1 MKLTDRFKYL
11 DRSKLMDPKQRHHLR
26 LIAELAARD
35 YRHDWIMSTC
45 YILALAAVLMP
56 LLVLFG
62 LKFGII
68 SNLLEPIKQDPRYRE
83 IVPVGSGNFSNA
95 WFEAMSA
102 RSDVVFII
110 PKTRAIAATMKVRV
124 PDSQVGRI
132 IDVEMIPSAAGDPS
146 MGAELPGPGESDEVI
161 LSASA
166 ADRLGAQA
174 GTRIEGIVSRTQND
188 RQETEL
194 IPLTVIGVAPAGAFS
209 RNGIFVSIDLLT
221 AVEDYRDGRS
231 ASGAGLTTA
240 SDADPD
246 RMYAGFRLFAD
257 EIDNVETLR
266 AELARQGVDVRTKS
280 ADIELVKSLDTN
292 LSIVYWVI
300 ALVSVGGFCFSFG
313 ASLWANIDRKK
324 GEFSVLRMVG
334 FHTQGIVW
342 FPLLQALFT
351 GVLGWVLAAVAYF
364 VVQVALN
371 AMFMDNLGAGQSVC
385 RLLPGHLLLA
395 LLLTLVAAITA
406 AVLGGAR
413 VARMEPSSGLRSL

>member
-1 MKLTDRFKYL
+1 MNLPGRIDFFDRFKL
-11 DRSKLMDPKQRHHLR
+11 LDPKKRHHLR
-26 LIAELAARD
+26 LVAELAARD

-83 IVPVGSGNFSNA
+83 IVPVGSGNFSTA
-95 WFEAMSA
+95 WFEAMGQRA
-102 RSDVVFII
+102 DVVFII
-110 PKTRAIAATMKVRV
+110 PKTRGIAATMKVRV
-124 PDSQVGRI
+124 PDSEVGRI

-146 MGAELPGPGESDEVI
+146 MGNDLPGLTAAGEVI

-166 ADRLGAQA
+166 ADRLGARA
-174 GTRIEGIVSRTQND
+174 GTLIEGIVTRTQND
-188 RQETEL
+188 QQETEL
-194 IPLTVIGVAPAGAFS
+194 IPLTVLGVAPAGAFS
-209 RNGIFVSIDLLT
+209 RNGIFVTIDLLT
-221 AVEDYRDGRS
+221 AVEDFRDGRS
-231 ASGAGLTTA
+231 LSGEALASAAGP
-240 SDADPD
+240 DPD
-246 RMYAGFRLFAD
+246 RSFAGFRLFAD
-257 EIDNVETLR
+257 DIDDVETLR

-342 FPLLQALFT
+342 FPLLQAMFT
-351 GVLGWVLAAVAYF
+351 GVLGWVLAAVTYF
-364 VVQVALN
+364 LVQGALN
-371 AMFMDNLGAGQSVC
+371 TMFVDSLGAGQSVC
-385 RLLPGHLLLA
+385 RLLPGHLVLA

-413 VARMEPSSGLRSL
+413 VARMEPSRGLRSL

>member
-1 MKLTDRFKYL
+1 MNVLDRIKFLERFKFL
-11 DRSKLMDPKQRHHLR
+11 DPKKRHHLR
-26 LIAELAARD
+26 LVGELAARD
-35 YRHDWIMSTC
+35 YLHDWIMSTC

-83 IVPVGSGNFSNA
+83 IVPVGSGNFSAA
-95 WFEAMSA
+95 WFTAMGE

-110 PKTRAIAATMKVRV
+110 PKTRAIAATMKIRV
-124 PDSQVGRI
+124 PDSEVGRI
-132 IDVEMIPSAAGDPS
+132 IDVEMIPSAAGDPA
-146 MGAELPGPGESDEVI
+146 MGSSLPGLAAAGEVI

-166 ADRLGAQA
+166 ADRLGARA
-174 GTRIEGIVSRTQND
+174 GTQIEGIVSRTQND

-194 IPLTVIGVAPAGAFS
+194 MPLTVLGVAPAGAFS
-209 RNGIFVSIDLLT
+209 RNGVFVTIDLLT
-221 AVEDYRDGRS
+221 AVEDFRDGRS
-231 ASGAGLTTA
+231 LSGSGIEAASGADGG
-240 SDADPD
+240 
-246 RMYAGFRLFAD
+246 RMFAGFRLFAD
-257 EIDNVETLR
+257 EIDDVETLR

-351 GVLGWVLAAVAYF
+351 GVLGWLLAGVSYF
-364 VVQVALN
+364 VVQGALN

>member
-1 MKLTDRFKYL
+1 VILL
-11 DRSKLMDPKQRHHLR
+11 DRIRSIDPDKVHHLK
-26 LIAELAARD
+26 LVAELAARD

-45 YILALAAVLMP
+45 YVLALAAVLMP

-83 IVPVGSGNFSNA
+83 IVPVGSGNYPAA
-95 WFEAMSA
+95 WFAAMDE
-102 RSDVVFII
+102 RSDVVFVI
-110 PKTRAIAATMKVRV
+110 PKTRAIAATMKIRV
-124 PDSQVGRI
+124 PDSEVGRI
-132 IDVEMIPSAAGDPS
+132 IDVEMIPSAPGDPS
-146 MGAELPGPGESDEVI
+146 MGNELPGLSNAEEVI

-174 GTRIEGIVSRTQND
+174 GTQIEGIVSRTRHD
-188 RQETEL
+188 KQETEL
-194 IPLTVIGVAPAGAFS
+194 IPLTVIGVAPPGAFS
-209 RNGIFVSIDLLT
+209 RNGVFVTIGLLT
-221 AVEDYRDGRS
+221 AVEDFRDGRILKP
-231 ASGAGLTTA
+231 GPTGE
-240 SDADPD
+240 DAD
-246 RMYAGFRLFAD
+246 RVYAGFRLFAD
-257 EIDNVETLR
+257 DIDDVETLR

-280 ADIELVKSLDTN
+280 ADIELVRSLDTN

-300 ALVSVGGFCFSFG
+300 ALVSIGGFCLSFG

-351 GVLGWVLAAVAYF
+351 GVLGWLLASIAYF
-364 VVQVALN
+364 VVQGALN

-395 LLLTLVAAITA
+395 LLLTLAAAITA